1 MTDHTIAIAGVQHP
15 HFRYYLES
23 VEGRADASVVG
34 FSEADQATREAVAAE
49 TGLTG
54 YASHTELLDATSP
67 TIVGVAA
74 EFGAR
79 GQIVLDA
86 LDAGCHVLADKPLC
100 TRMDELTAIEESLAS
115 KGSQQLSVMFEKRAY
130 GPSVVARQLYEE
142 GALGEITLVHATGPH
157 KLNEPNRPGWFWQAE
172 TYGGVLA
179 DLTTHDVDMFLWFT
193 GATSGTVTGRVANLA
208 TPAHPEFEDTGLA
221 MITAAGADGAGTG
234 AMGSLEVHWMSPIA
248 APWHGDYRM
257 RLTGTEGT
265 AELNWRTGELH
276 LATHTR
282 EPAMIPC
289 PPNEAAAKYFLDA
302 LAAGEE
308 SRISAADSIAATRVA
323 LLAQQSAANGGE
335 LLRWQR

>member
-1 MTDHTIAIAGVQHP
+1 MTDHTIAIAGVQHA
-15 HFRYYLES
+15 HFRYYLDS
-23 VEGRADASVVG
+23 VAGRDDASVVG
-34 FSEADQATREAVAAE
+34 FSEADPATREAVASE

-54 YASHTELLDATSP
+54 YASHAELLEATSP

-100 TRMDELTAIEESLAS
+100 TRLDELNAIEESLQG
-115 KGSQQLSVMFEKRAY
+115 KGSQQLSVMFEKRGY
-130 GPSVVARQLYEE
+130 GPSVVARKLYEE
-142 GALGEITLVHATGPH
+142 GALGDITLVHATGPH

-172 TYGGVLA
+172 TYGGVLT
-179 DLTTHDVDMFLWFT
+179 DLTTHDADMFLWFT

-221 MITAAGADGAGTG
+221 MVTADGPDGGGTG

-282 EPAMIPC
+282 EPEMIPC
-289 PPNEAAAKYFLDA
+289 PPNEPAAKYFLDA
-302 LAAGEE
+302 LSAGEE
-308 SRISAADSIAATRVA
+308 PAINATDSIAATRVA
-323 LLAQQSAANGGE
+323 LLSQQSAANGGE
-335 LLRWQR
+335 LVRWQR